1 MTSTQ
6 WILDSIDVL
15 NEYLWTYVVIVMLVG
30 CAIYFTVRS
39 KGVQF
44 RLLKDMVKIIID
56 RPIYNNKVEGKAQAS
71 SNDERLKKIGSFQA
85 FAVSLSSRV
94 GTGNLAGVASAIF
107 VGGPGAVFWM
117 WVMAMFGAA
126 TAFVDTGR
134 YSGTDRMIAQRTAI
148 DTAIT
153 PKNFSVLA
161 RTVHTNI
168 FVSSDSF

>member
-1 MTSTQ
+1 MPFFSQYSLLLQKKTVRPTSLHTRKGHYMTSTQ

-71 SNDERLKKIGSFQA
+71 GNDERLKKIGSFQA
-85 FAVSLSSRV
+85 FACLLYTSPSPR
-94 GTGNLAGVASAIF
+94 
-107 VGGPGAVFWM
+107 
-117 WVMAMFGAA
+117 
-126 TAFVDTGR
+126 
-134 YSGTDRMIAQRTAI
+134 
-148 DTAIT
+148 
-153 PKNFSVLA
+153 
-161 RTVHTNI
+161 
-168 FVSSDSF
+168 DS

>member
-71 SNDERLKKIGSFQA
+71 GNDERLKKIGSFQA

-107 VGGPGAVFWM
+107 MGGPGAVFWL
-117 WVMAMFGAA
+117 WRCLVLPRLSLSQLSPSS
-126 TAFVDTGR
+126 T
-134 YSGTDRMIAQRTAI
+134 SG
-148 DTAIT
+148 
-153 PKNFSVLA
+153 VA
-161 RTVHTNI
+161 RTRFMAVRHTI
-168 FVSSDSF
+168 WSMGFTADGWVCCLRC

>member
-56 RPIYNNKVEGKAQAS
+56 RHI
-71 SNDERLKKIGSFQA
+71 
-85 FAVSLSSRV
+85 
-94 GTGNLAGVASAIF
+94 
-107 VGGPGAVFWM
+107 
-117 WVMAMFGAA
+117 
-126 TAFVDTGR
+126 
-134 YSGTDRMIAQRTAI
+134 
-148 DTAIT
+148 
-153 PKNFSVLA
+153 
-161 RTVHTNI
+161 
-168 FVSSDSF
+168 

>member
-71 SNDERLKKIGSFQA
+71 GNDERLKKTGSIR
-85 FAVSLSSRV
+85 SSPA
-94 GTGNLAGVASAIF
+94 LATSA
-107 VGGPGAVFWM
+107 
-117 WVMAMFGAA
+117 
-126 TAFVDTGR
+126 
-134 YSGTDRMIAQRTAI
+134 
-148 DTAIT
+148 
-153 PKNFSVLA
+153 
-161 RTVHTNI
+161 
-168 FVSSDSF
+168 